1 MSAVIANL
9 LREKAIVV
17 TGMGSFSV
25 AGDSVEALWKKAVA
39 GRSLAAWR
47 NFTNGNGNSCF
58 AVCSAPA
65 VDVSRPE
72 LRSVRKLDRSVQM
85 AWLAANQALE
95 EARLANVYA
104 PERIGIMIGSSR
116 GPLGKR
122 IEFVR
127 KNNGKITPSMVSD
140 SAFGSLTGA
149 LAQSFKLRG
158 PGASV
163 SATCAS
169 AAVAIGLG
177 AEQIL
182 LDRADAMLVGGTEA
196 PLHPA
201 LLEQLRA
208 TGVMGFHEEAE
219 QTCRPFDVARN
230 GIVVGEGSAFFVLE
244 SARAAAARGVEALAR
259 LAGWSLTLDNCGRTG
274 VDHEGSALVHTMR
287 QALQLARFC
296 PNDIDYINAH
306 GTGTQLND
314 SAEAQAVKT
323 LFGTEAKNVS
333 CSSTKPITGHCLGAT
348 PALEAILSIEALR
361 RQIIPPTANCSSQ
374 DPACDI
380 NVQVLTAQPAQLSA
394 AMSNSL
400 GFWGYHASLIFS
412 NTISNPPTD

>member
-1 MSAVIANL
+1 MSSVIANL
-9 LREKAIVV
+9 LREKKIVV
-17 TGMGSFSV
+17 TGMGSFSS
-25 AGDSVEALWKKAVA
+25 AGDSVEALWKEAIA

-47 NFTNGNGNSCF
+47 NFGNGDGRSRF
-58 AVCSAPA
+58 AVCSAPE

-72 LRSVRKLDRSVQM
+72 LRAVRKLDRSVQM
-85 AWLAANQALE
+85 AWLAADQALRQ
-95 EARLANVYA
+95 ARLTNVYA
-104 PERIGIMIGSSR
+104 PERIGVMIGSSR

-122 IEFVR
+122 IESLR
-127 KNNGKITPSMVSD
+127 KDNGKIAPSMASD
-140 SAFGSLTGA
+140 STFGSLTGA

-158 PGASV
+158 PGASI

-196 PLHPA
+196 PLEAA
-201 LLEQLRA
+201 LLEQLQA

-244 SARAAAARGVEALAR
+244 SGRAAAARGIEALAR
-259 LAGWSLTLDNCGRTG
+259 LAGWALTLDNCGRTG
-274 VDHEGSALVHTMR
+274 VDQAGSALLQTMQ
-287 QALQLARFC
+287 QALQVAGFC

-306 GTGTQLND
+306 GTGTKLND
-314 SAEAQAVKT
+314 SAEAQSVRA
-323 LFGTEAKNVS
+323 LFGRNGKSVP

-348 PALEAILSIEALR
+348 PALEALLSMEALR
-361 RQIIPPTANCSSQ
+361 HQIIPPTANCSLQ
-374 DPACDI
+374 DPLCAI
-380 NVQVLTAQPAQLSA
+380 NVQPLPAQPAQLST

-400 GFWGYHASLIFS
+400 GFWGYHASLIFAK
-412 NTISNPPTD
+412 